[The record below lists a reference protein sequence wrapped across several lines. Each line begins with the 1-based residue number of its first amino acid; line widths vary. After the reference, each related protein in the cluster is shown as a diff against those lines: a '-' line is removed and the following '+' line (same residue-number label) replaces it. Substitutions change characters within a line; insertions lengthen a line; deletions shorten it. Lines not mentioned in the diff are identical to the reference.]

1 VRVLVW
7 GGCWPTNI
15 GNGFVDL
22 GVDVFVRA
30 ALGEQGRVWQS
41 GGLSPYLFGVHG
53 CPERDLPMGRWI
65 DVDYLVMGGMTQCVD
80 HFRANEPT
88 LRRFIERGARVI
100 VAGGGACD
108 YDAAEVAAVREFME
122 SIPIHAFVSRDTY
135 SYEAYGDLAERAYD
149 GIDSAFFVTDHPSIY
164 PLSVDEFVVSN
175 FDNLPEPRIVNAS
188 NLEAKQTARVG
199 AEQPGMLMSRLRRA
213 GGAVVHGRR
222 PQPAADSSNDAVGG
236 AIDAEGRLLM
246 RTHHALIPHR
256 DRDFA
261 DPYTLMS
268 DLPWDYLSLYA
279 RAHTTYSD
287 RIHAC
292 IATLAFGNRAQLF
305 GRDVPRLRMF
315 ERLGAGDIMKR
326 PVSIDAQRLQSE
338 KQRQVEFLREVL
350 LG

>member
-1 VRVLVW
+1 
-7 GGCWPTNI
+7 
-15 GNGFVDL
+15 
-22 GVDVFVRA
+22 
-30 ALGEQGRVWQS
+30 
-41 GGLSPYLFGVHG
+41 
-53 CPERDLPMGRWI
+53 
-65 DVDYLVMGGMTQCVD
+65 VD

-108 YDAAEVAAVREFME
+108 YDDAEVAAVREFMD
-122 SIPIHAFVSRDTY
+122 SVPIHALVSRDTY
-135 SYEAYGDLAERAYD
+135 SYEHYGDLAARAYD
-149 GIDSAFFVTDHPSIY
+149 GIDSAFFVADHPSIY
-164 PLSVDEFVVSN
+164 PLSVDEFIVSN
-175 FDNLPEPRIVNAS
+175 FDNLPEPPIVNAS
-188 NLEAKQTARVG
+188 NLEVKCTARVG
-199 AEQPGMLMSRLRRA
+199 EEQSGMFLSRLRSA
-213 GGAVVHGRR
+213 GGAIAQRR
-222 PQPAADSSNDAVGG
+222 SSRPAADASDGLASAP
-236 AIDAEGRLLM
+236 IDAHGRLVM

-279 RAHTTYSD
+279 RSHTTYSD

-315 ERLGAGDIMKR
+315 ERLGAGDIMKQ
-326 PVSIDAQRLQSE
+326 PLSIDARRLQSE
-338 KQRQVEFLREVL
+338 KRRQVEFLREVL